1 MIINLRGTSG
11 SGKSTLTR
19 ALMDRYPIKTRVKI
33 AGRKQPIGYILNGAE
48 RGGRSGAQPGVPYED
63 LPQLYI
69 PGHYE
74 TPCGGCDTITSM
86 DTIYEHVTKA
96 AAQGMDVF
104 FEGLLLSSEFN
115 RTLALAE
122 RFGRENLLVI
132 GLDVEL
138 QECLDSVNGRRR
150 AKRGEDAPGVNPKN
164 TESKW
169 KATRSVIAKLEAH
182 QVRCEWQGRE
192 GALRR
197 VLEELG
203 HAQG

>member
-19 ALMDRYPIKTRVKI
+19 ELMKRYPIKTRVKVKD
-33 AGRKQPIGYILNGAE
+33 RKQPIGYILNGAE
-48 RGGRSGAQPGVPYED
+48 RGGIPYDD

-86 DTIYEHVTKA
+86 DTIYDHVTRA
-96 AAQGMDVF
+96 ADQGMDVF

-122 RFGRENLLVI
+122 RFGRENLLVV
-132 GLDVEL
+132 GLDVGL

-150 AKRGEDAPGVNPKN
+150 EKRGPDAPGVNPKN

-169 KATRSVIAKLEAH
+169 KATKSVIAKLEAS
-182 QVRCEWQGRE
+182 QVRCEWHDRRS
-192 GALRR
+192 ALER
-197 VLEELG
+197 VLKELG
-203 HAQG
+203 HEVG

>member
-1 MIINLRGTSG
+1 MKIVNVRGTSG
-11 SGKSTLTR
+11 SGKSTLAR
-19 ALMDRYPIKTRVKI
+19 AVMARYPRKARVM
-33 AGRKQPIGYILNGAE
+33 ANGRKQPIGYILAGALE
-48 RGGRSGAQPGVPYED
+48 AGVPGVE
-63 LPQLYI
+63 LPQLYV

-74 TPCGGCDTITSM
+74 TACGGCDTITSM
-86 DTIYEHVTKA
+86 DDIYDHVTRA
-96 AAQGMDVF
+96 AASGMDVF
-104 FEGLLLSSEFN
+104 FEGLLLSSEHN

-122 RFGRENLLVI
+122 RFGRENLLVVGI
-132 GLDVEL
+132 DIPL

-150 AKRGEDAPGVNPKN
+150 AKRGPDAPGVNPKN

-169 KATRSVIAKLEAH
+169 KATRSVIEKL
-182 QVRCEWQGRE
+182 QRSDVRCEWQDRD

>member
-11 SGKSTLTR
+11 SGKSTVTR
-19 ALMDRYPIKTRVKI
+19 AVMERYPQHTKVKV
-33 AGRKQPIGYILNGAE
+33 AGRKQPIGNILDGALE
-48 RGGRSGAQPGVPYED
+48 GGVPGRA
-63 LPQLYI
+63 LPPLYI

-86 DTIYEHVTKA
+86 DTIYEHVRKA
-96 AAQGMDVF
+96 VSAGMDVF

-122 RFGRENLLVI
+122 DFGRDQLLVI
-132 GLDVEL
+132 GLDLPL
-138 QECLDSVNGRRR
+138 QECVDSVNGRRR